1 MKRRFVLRTTVLV
14 AAGMGAACGASILGV
29 DPTTGLSVVVSR
41 GPLQPV
47 AMEGETN
54 DEPVPGAA
62 VRISATEG
70 GGAEEVRTGT
80 DGTARILVRPGRY
93 RVKVTECPGALAL
106 PGDAVID
113 VEVGSFAPV
122 ALSCDTGIR

>member
-1 MKRRFVLRTTVLV
+1 MNRRFVLRTTVFV
-14 AAGMGAACGASILGV
+14 AAGLGAACGASILGV
-29 DPTTGLSVVVSR
+29 DPATGLSVAVSR

-47 AMEGETN
+47 AMDGEIN

-62 VRISATEG
+62 VRISATGG
-70 GGAEEVRTGT
+70 GGAEEIRTDS
-80 DGTARILVRPGRY
+80 DGTARILVKPGRY
-93 RVKVTECPGALAL
+93 RVTVTDCPGSLAL

-113 VEVGSFAPV
+113 VNVGSFAAV